1 MEAKRLFAIRR
12 KLSMNMVWVGAVV
25 GLAAGL
31 VVSAGRLA
39 IQTLGH
45 AVETG
50 LRTGWPGG
58 WIGWLVTFLCA
69 GWLAGRLVQWEPMS
83 TGSGI
88 PQVSAEV
95 SGRIHTRWYKVLP
108 AKWIGGILSLG
119 FGLTLGRE
127 GPSIQMGAATGQM
140 VGDVLRRPE
149 AEKRFIL
156 SSGAAAGLAA
166 AFNAPLAGIV
176 FALEEIHRN
185 TSSVALIGAMVAS
198 ITADFVCVRIFG
210 LQPVLSFP
218 GMETLPLLYYGWLP
232 VLGVVTGL
240 SGVLFTKGIHG
251 TKKWYAAWRVPVWVK
266 TSFAFALTALLLLRA
281 PQLFGSGEELIY
293 FAGENQWGALAALAT
308 FGMKLALVWI
318 CFGSGLPGGIFFP
331 LLVLGYFLGH
341 IGGTV
346 IADIGWLPAV
356 FVLNFGVL
364 AMAGH
369 LTAIVRAPLTAMVL
383 IAEMSGSFRMML
395 PIGVVALFAYLT
407 AEALRCAPIYETL
420 QERMLKDAPEVT
432 TAWKPTRERTL
443 AEFCVEYGSR
453 LDGKKIRDIPW
464 PDNFLLVAVKR
475 GEKEIIPSGRVELH
489 GGDYLIALLHQDDRL
504 RVTAAM
510 EAWTKTED

>member
-12 KLSMNMVWVGAVV
+12 KLSMNMVWVGAVI
-25 GLAAGL
+25 GIAAGL

-39 IQTLGH
+39 IQALGH

-50 LRTGWPGG
+50 VRSGWPGG
-58 WIGWLVTFLCA
+58 PMALVVSFL
-69 GWLAGRLVQWEPMS
+69 LAGLLAGLLVKWEPMS

-88 PQVSAEV
+88 PQVAAEV
-95 SGRIHTRWYKVLP
+95 SGRIQTRWYKVLP
-108 AKWIGGILSLG
+108 AKWVGGILSLG

-140 VGDVLRRPE
+140 VGDLLRRPE
-149 AEKRFIL
+149 TEKRFIL

-232 VLGVVTGL
+232 VLGVITGL

-251 TKKWYAAWRVPVWVK
+251 TKRIYAAWRVPVWVK
-266 TSFAFALTALLLLRA
+266 TSFAFGITALVLLRS

-293 FAGENQWGALAALAT
+293 FAGENQWGAWAALAT
-308 FGMKLALVWI
+308 FGIKLALVWI

-341 IGGTV
+341 VGGTV
-346 IADIGWLPAV
+346 IADMGWLPAA

-369 LTAIVRAPLTAMVL
+369 LTTIVRAPLTAMVL

-420 QERMLKDAPEVT
+420 RERMLKDTKEVSP
-432 TAWKPTRERTL
+432 ALVPARERTL
-443 AEFCVEYGSR
+443 VEFGVEHGSL
-453 LDGKKIRDIPW
+453 LDGKKIRDIQW
-464 PDNFLLVAVKR
+464 PENFLLVAVKR
-475 GEKEIIPSGRVELH
+475 GEKEIIPSGRVELQ
-489 GGDYLIALLHQDDRL
+489 GGDYLVALLHRSDRL
-504 RVTAAM
+504 RVTATL
-510 EAWTKTED
+510 EDWTKTED